1 MRTSNIQEL
10 MKFINNRR
18 LEYIFAVNLFLGVII
33 HVHSILELNPFIYN
47 PRLMFLNSTEN

>member
-33 HVHSILELNPFIYN
+33 HVHSILELNLFIYN
-47 PRLMFLNSTEN
+47 PKLMFLNSTEN

>member
-47 PRLMFLNSTEN
+47 PRLIFFNSTEN